1 MQYSKILSEKNLI
14 TPPKWLPD
22 NTMFEGMTGSI
33 AYAASDD
40 ASDMDIVGFCIPP
53 KEVIFPHLSGE
64 ILGFGS
70 QQQRFDVFQQHHIE
84 LKEHRKEIDLT
95 IYNIVKFF
103 QLAMENNPNMVDVMF
118 LPRRCVLHS
127 TGIYEHVRENRKL
140 FLHKGSWSK
149 FRGYAYSQLSKV
161 KNGANKSNPKRQAS
175 IDKYGFDVKFAYHIV
190 RLVLEVE
197 QILVHQDLDLEC
209 NGAILRSIRNGE
221 WTLPDIEEWFAS
233 KEKMLEEVYHKSS
246 LQYSPDE
253 NAIKKLLME
262 SLEMHYGTIS
272 NAISIDVNQ
281 NLLNDIQQII
291 NKYSS

>member
-1 MQYSKILSEKNLI
+1 MQYSKLLSEKNLI
-14 TPPKWLPD
+14 QPPKWLPD

-53 KEVIFPHLSGE
+53 KEIIFPHLTGE
-64 ILGFGS
+64 IPGFGTPTPK
-70 QQQRFDVFQQHHIE
+70 FEVFQKHHID
-84 LKEHRKEIDLT
+84 LKEHKKEVDLT
-95 IYNIVKFF
+95 IYSIVKFF

-127 TGIYEHVRENRKL
+127 TPIYEHVRENRKL
-140 FLHKGSWSK
+140 FLHKGSWHK
-149 FRGYAYSQLSKV
+149 FRGYAYSQLSKI
-161 KNGANKSNPKRQAS
+161 KNGANKSNPTRQES

-209 NGAILRSIRNGE
+209 NGAILRSIRNGD
-221 WTLPDIEEWFAS
+221 WSLQKIEEWFS
-233 KEKMLEEVYHKSS
+233 EKEKVLEDVYHTST
-246 LQYSPDE
+246 LQYSPNE
-253 NAIKKLLME
+253 SIIKKVLLE
-262 SLEMHYGTIS
+262 TLEMHYGTIS

-281 NLLNDIQQII
+281 NIINDIQLII
-291 NKYSS
+291 NKYS

>member
-53 KEVIFPHLSGE
+53 KEIIFPHLTGE
-64 ILGFGS
+64 INGFGT
-70 QQQRFDVFQQHHIE
+70 QQPRFDVFQQHHIE

-127 TGIYEHVRENRKL
+127 TPIYEHVRENRKL

-149 FRGYAYSQLSKV
+149 FRGYAYSQLSKI
-161 KNGANKSNPKRQAS
+161 KNGVNRSNPKRQES
-175 IDKYGFDVKFAYHIV
+175 IEKYGFDVKFAYHIV

-197 QILVHQDLDLEC
+197 QILVHHDLDLEC
-209 NGAILRSIRNGE
+209 NGAVLRSIRNGE
-221 WTLPDIEEWFAS
+221 WSLQKIEEWFAN
-233 KEKMLEEVYHKSS
+233 KEKALEEVYHNSS
-246 LQYSPDE
+246 LQYSPNE
-253 NAIKKLLME
+253 SIIKKVLME
-262 SLEMHYGTIS
+262 SLELHYGSIS
-272 NAISIDVNQ
+272 SAISIDVNQ
-281 NLLNDIQQII
+281 NIINDLRQLI

>member
-1 MQYSKILSEKNLI
+1 MQYSKILSQKNLI

-53 KEVIFPHLSGE
+53 KEIIFPHLAGE

-103 QLAMENNPNMVDVMF
+103 QLAMENNPNMVDVLF

-127 TGIYEHVRENRKL
+127 TGIYEHIRTNRKL
-140 FLHKGSWSK
+140 FLHKGSFHK
-149 FRGYAYSQLSKV
+149 FRGYMFSQISKF
-161 KNGANKSNPKRQAS
+161 KNGANRSNKKRQET
-175 IDKYGFDVKFAYHIV
+175 IDRVGYDTKFLYHIL
-190 RLVLEVE
+190 RLGLECE
-197 QILVHQDLDLEC
+197 QILEHHDLDLEC
-209 NGAILRSIRNGE
+209 NGPLLRSVRNGE
-221 WTLPDIEEWFAS
+221 WPIEKNEEWFAE
-233 KEKMLEEVYHKSS
+233 KEKYLDKLYHEST
-246 LQYSPDE
+246 LRYAPDE
-253 NAIKKLLME
+253 NTIKKLLFE
-262 SLEMHYGTIS
+262 SLEMHYGSIS
-272 NAISIDVNQ
+272 SAISIDVNQ
-281 NLLNDIQQII
+281 NIINDIKSII
-291 NKYSS
+291 EKYGH